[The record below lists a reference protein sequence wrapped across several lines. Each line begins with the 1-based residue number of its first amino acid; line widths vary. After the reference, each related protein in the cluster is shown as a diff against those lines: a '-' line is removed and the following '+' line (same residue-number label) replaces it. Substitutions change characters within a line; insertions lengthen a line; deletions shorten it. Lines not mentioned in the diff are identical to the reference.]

1 MASNGA
7 GICLGMNGRLGTIL
21 MSAIVSAVSP
31 TVVYS
36 CAPVRP
42 AKDWSCAEPMTTARP
57 LTKPIMHG

>member
-1 MASNGA
+1 M
-7 GICLGMNGRLGTIL
+7 GMNGRFGTIL